1 MTDMTCDD
9 FHAQSAELALGV
21 LDGRE
26 RSDALA
32 HIDHCLACRHHLM
45 EMGDLADQLFE
56 LAPEAEPPA
65 GFETRVL
72 AAFRPAVSPAPTR
85 RRFRQ
90 LPLALLLSAAVFASV
105 IGVGGWAL
113 GQSGS
118 HGGGPSVPARAL
130 TATFVSGRHHV
141 GQLMVSDGPRP
152 WVYMVVDTGR
162 GTQTVTCQLR
172 RRSGTIFTVGSF
184 TLANGYGYWGAPVP
198 FAPSSISSAQLVDT
212 DDQAIATATVSA
224 PGP

>member
-1 MTDMTCDD
+1 MTCDE
-9 FHAQSAELALGV
+9 FQAQSAELALGV
-21 LDGRE
+21 LDGRD

-32 HIDHCLACRHHLM
+32 HTDHCLACRHHLM

-72 AAFRPAVSPAPTR
+72 AAFRPAVAHAPTR

-105 IGVGGWAL
+105 IGVGGWIL
-113 GQSGS
+113 GHSGA
-118 HGGGPSVPARAL
+118 HGGGPAGPAHAV
-130 TATFVSGRHHV
+130 TATFVSDRHHV
-141 GQLMVSDGPRP
+141 GQLVVSDGPHP
-152 WVYMVVDTGR
+152 WLYMEVDTGR

-172 RRSGTIFTVGSF
+172 QRGGTVFTVGSF

-198 FAPSSISSAQLVDT
+198 FAPSSIRGAQLVDT
-212 DDQAIATATVSA
+212 NGHAIATATVGA